1 MAYAEMIDKE
11 MIISWNLNWMFL
23 SFFKGNMKGEYR
35 GIFGFN
41 ILTYIPLNLKCN
53 YTLCKNAGF

>member
-1 MAYAEMIDKE
+1 MIDKE

-41 ILTYIPLNLKCN
+41 ILTYIPLNLKYN
-53 YTLCKNAGF
+53 YTLYKNAVF